1 MQEDVLTDWPQRVYQ
16 DGPCFVTRHGYAA
29 KGAHVYI
36 ELLTISSPSAAP
48 QGVSPFVIHRYS
60 TTATREPGHD
70 VWSFEHFEAAEEA
83 WENLMSVM
91 RLNAKDQFEKVDGY
105 IRHERFPLN
114 VAPWFMPPRGES
126 TS

>member
-1 MQEDVLTDWPQRVYQ
+1 MTDSPQRVYQ

-29 KGAHVYI
+29 NGAHVYI

-60 TTATREPGHD
+60 TTATSEPGHD
-70 VWSFEHFEAAEEA
+70 VWSFEQFDAAGEA

-91 RLNAKDQFEKVDGY
+91 RLNAKDQFDKVDGY
-105 IRHERFPLN
+105 IKHERFSLDVP
-114 VAPWFMPPRGES
+114 PWFMPSRVEAS
-126 TS
+126 